1 MLEKQVKSSINSQ
14 FSLQK
19 DVNEKR
25 QEKHKERLSNDF
37 NFFVFFERVDIHLFP
52 NRIVR
57 CLIRFVL
64 FSARFFDTNI
74 EIISIFLLNFML
86 KFSTQKSI
94 FKKYPSPH
102 FACNHL
108 IINILNKVLKNHNYT
123 FFL

>member
-14 FSLQK
+14 SSLQK

-57 CLIRFVL
+57 CLIWFVL
-64 FSARFFDTNI
+64 FSARFSDANI

-86 KFSTQKSI
+86 KFATQKSI
-94 FKKYPSPH
+94 FKKNTPPI
-102 FACNHL
+102 AL
-108 IINILNKVLKNHNYT
+108 VTI
-123 FFL
+123 